1 MIIATAGHVDHGKT
15 SLVKALTGVDT
26 DGLAEEQ
33 RRGMSIDL
41 GFAYARLDERD
52 DGAEAEPVGFID
64 VPGHERFVRNM
75 LAGVAAIDLALLVV
89 AADDGPM
96 PQTREHLA
104 ILTLLGVPALVL
116 ALSKIDRVSPQR
128 LLAAR
133 AELAALLADGPYAS
147 APVFALATPSGVGVA
162 ALRGHLAEAASQQ
175 AQRRAQAQ
183 PAGCFRLAID
193 RSFSRDGAGRIVTGA
208 VLSGRV
214 QVGDSLLLAP
224 QGISVRVRGLMAQSR
239 RAEWAQA
246 GQRCAINLAG
256 ADLKRTATARG
267 DWLLSTEAAPPSD
280 RLDVQLQILATE
292 ARPLSQRAT
301 LQLHVG
307 AAAVN
312 VRVAA
317 LGSAQDFARGMA
329 RETARD
335 MAQGMARG
343 LTPAAVLDATEP
355 SAPTPP
361 LESVLAPGRQALV
374 QLLLDRPV
382 AAAWGDRFILRDP
395 AANRTIGGG
404 RVIAPA
410 SAARGRSRP
419 QRLQQLAAL
428 AHGDAAE
435 ALAAFVQVSPDG
447 ADLGLFHRAR
457 NHRADEAAA
466 LQHRLGLHIVAT
478 PDGPLG
484 LTAAHWQCWRQ
495 RVCLALARCHADQ
508 PDSLGPESHELR
520 AALGG
525 SGGAGSAARRTLLQ
539 AVLSALVSDG
549 QVQRDGLRH
558 RLIGHRPLLADD
570 DAALLARVLA
580 QLQPAGLRPPIV
592 GELATALAL
601 PLLPLLDFLA
611 RMAQR
616 GLLVR
621 VAPNR
626 FYPPETVAGLISA
639 ARALAGR
646 SADASLDAAAYRDST
661 GIGRNL
667 TVQVLEFLNRA
678 GLTRFDGRRHRLL
691 S

>member
-26 DGLAEEQ
+26 DSLAEEQ

-41 GFAYARLDERD
+41 GFAYAALDESD
-52 DGAEAEPVGFID
+52 ALAEPVGFID

-116 ALSKIDRVSPQR
+116 ALSKIDRVSPHR

-147 APVFALATPSGVGVA
+147 APVFALATPSGTGVA
-162 ALRGHLAEAASQQ
+162 ALRGHLADAARKQ
-175 AQRRAQAQ
+175 AQHRAQAQ

-267 DWLLSTEAAPPSD
+267 DWLLSTEAAPPCD
-280 RLDVQLQILATE
+280 RLDVQLQVLASE
-292 ARPLSQRAT
+292 ARPVSQRAT
-301 LQLHVG
+301 LQLHLG
-307 AAAVN
+307 AAAVT

-317 LGSAQDFARGMA
+317 LGSAPGWAQATALDSAR
-329 RETARD
+329 
-335 MAQGMARG
+335 
-343 LTPAAVLDATEP
+343 P
-355 SAPTPP
+355 SAPTAPI
-361 LESVLAPGRQALV
+361 ESVLAPGRQALV

-428 AHGDAAE
+428 AHDDAAE
-435 ALAAFVQVSPDG
+435 ALTAFVQVSPDG

-457 NHRADEAAA
+457 NHRADEAAS
-466 LQHRLGLHIVAT
+466 LQHRLGLHIMAT

-495 RVCLALARCHADQ
+495 RVLDALACCHADQ
-508 PDSLGPESHELR
+508 PDSLGPESRELCS
-520 AALGG
+520 ALGW
-525 SGGAGSAARRTLLQ
+525 SGGAGLAARRTLLQ
-539 AVLSALVSDG
+539 AVLSAQVDDG

-558 RLIGHRPLLADD
+558 RLIGHRPMLADD

-601 PLLPLLDFLA
+601 PLPQLLDFLA

-626 FYPPETVAGLISA
+626 YYPPEAVAGLINA
-639 ARALAGR
+639 ARALASH
-646 SADASLDAAAYRDST
+646 SADASLDAAGYRDST

>member
-147 APVFALATPSGVGVA
+147 APVFALATPSGTGVA
-162 ALRGHLAEAASQQ
+162 ALRGHLADAARKQ
-175 AQRRAQAQ
+175 AQHRAQAQ

-267 DWLLSTEAAPPSD
+267 DWLLSTEAAPPCD
-280 RLDVQLQILATE
+280 RLDVQLQVLASE
-292 ARPLSQRAT
+292 ARPVSQRAT
-301 LQLHVG
+301 LQLHLG
-307 AAAVN
+307 AAAVT

-317 LGSAQDFARGMA
+317 LGSALGLAPGWAQATALDSAR
-329 RETARD
+329 
-335 MAQGMARG
+335 
-343 LTPAAVLDATEP
+343 P
-355 SAPTPP
+355 SAPTAPI
-361 LESVLAPGRQALV
+361 ESVLAPGRQALV

-428 AHGDAAE
+428 AHDDAAE
-435 ALAAFVQVSPDG
+435 ALTAFVQVSPDG

-457 NHRADEAAA
+457 NHRADEAAS
-466 LQHRLGLHIVAT
+466 LQHRLGLHIMAT

-495 RVCLALARCHADQ
+495 RVLDALACCHADQ
-508 PDSLGPESHELR
+508 PDSLGPESRELCS
-520 AALGG
+520 ALGW
-525 SGGAGSAARRTLLQ
+525 SGGAGLAARRTLLQ
-539 AVLSALVSDG
+539 AVLSAQVDDG

-558 RLIGHRPLLADD
+558 RLIGHRPMLADD

-601 PLLPLLDFLA
+601 PLPQLLDFLA

-626 FYPPETVAGLISA
+626 YYPPEAVAGLISA
-639 ARALAGR
+639 ARALASH
-646 SADASLDAAAYRDST
+646 SADASLDAAGYRDST